1 MISFKLR
8 GLFITFEGLDG
19 SGKTTQIEMAARR
32 LRRNGCKVLVAREPG
47 GTRVGD
53 AIRAILLSSRTV
65 GLDARAEVL
74 LYFASRA
81 QNVSEV
87 ILPALKKGYVVLC
100 DRFTDSS
107 RAYQGQGRQLGAG
120 AIEQLDGIAC
130 QGLRPDRTVLI
141 DISQRHGVQ
150 RARKRNTSA
159 ANESGRDENRMER
172 EGARFFTR
180 VRRAFLVIA
189 KADPQRVHVVNGNRS
204 VEEIH
209 TEIWNDLWDLIHS
222 SGTRRR

>member
-1 MISFKLR
+1 MIWFKLR

-19 SGKTTQIEMAARR
+19 SGKTTQIDMAARR

-47 GTRVGD
+47 GTRTGD
-53 AIRAILLSSRTV
+53 AIREILLSSRTT
-65 GLDARAEVL
+65 GLDPRTEVL

-107 RAYQGQGRQLGAG
+107 RAYQGQGRQLGAD
-120 AIEQLDGIAC
+120 AVEALDRIAC
-130 QGLRPDRTVLI
+130 QGLTPDRTVLI
-141 DISQRHGVQ
+141 DIAQRHGVQ

-159 ANESGRDENRMER
+159 GRDESRMER
-172 EGARFFTR
+172 QGARFFAR
-180 VRRAFLVIA
+180 VRRAFLELA
-189 KADPQRVHVVNGNRS
+189 KAESRRIRVINGNRT
-204 VEEIH
+204 VREIH
-209 TEIWNDLWDLIHS
+209 DEIWNDLWDLIHS
-222 SGTRRR
+222 SGMRRR

>member
-19 SGKTTQIEMAARR
+19 SGKTTQIERAARR
-32 LRRNGCKVLVAREPG
+32 LRRHGFKVLVAREPG

-53 AIRAILLSSRTV
+53 AIRAILLSSKTV
-65 GLDARAEVL
+65 GLDARSEVL

-87 ILPALKKGYVVLC
+87 ILPALKKGSIVLC

-107 RAYQGQGRQLGAG
+107 RAYQGQGRQLGAQ
-120 AIEQLDGIAC
+120 AIEELDRIAC
-130 QGLRPDRTVLI
+130 QGLQPDRTILI
-141 DISQRHGVQ
+141 DIAQRHGVQ
-150 RARKRNTSA
+150 RAQKRNTA
-159 ANESGRDENRMER
+159 MERDENRIER
-172 EGARFFTR
+172 EGALFFAR
-180 VRRAFLVIA
+180 VRRAFLAIA
-189 KADPQRVHVVNGNRS
+189 KAEPQRVRVVNGNRT

-209 TEIWNDLWDLIHS
+209 GEIWNDIWDLIHS
-222 SGTRRR
+222 SGMRRR

>member
-1 MISFKLR
+1 MICFKLR

-32 LRRNGCKVLVAREPG
+32 LRRHGFPVTVAREPG
-47 GTRVGD
+47 GTRVGE
-53 AIRAILLSSRTV
+53 AIRAVVLSSRTV

-87 ILPALKKGYVVLC
+87 ILPALRKGRIVLC
-100 DRFTDSS
+100 DRFMDSS

-120 AIEQLDGIAC
+120 AVEALDRIAC
-130 QGLRPDRTVLI
+130 QGLTPDLTVLI
-141 DISQRHGVQ
+141 DIAQRHGVQ
-150 RARKRNTSA
+150 RARKRNTSTA
-159 ANESGRDENRMER
+159 RQSGRDENRMER
-172 EGARFFTR
+172 EGARFFAR
-180 VRRAFLVIA
+180 VRRAFLAIA
-189 KADPQRVHVVNGNRS
+189 KADPQRVRVVDGGRS

-209 TEIWNDLWDLIHS
+209 NDVWNELWDLIHS
-222 SGTRRR
+222 SGMRRR

>member
-1 MISFKLR
+1 MICSKLR

-32 LRRNGCKVLVAREPG
+32 LRRHGFTVTVAREPG

-53 AIRAILLSSRTV
+53 AIREIVLSSRTV

-87 ILPALKKGYVVLC
+87 ILPALKKGQIVLC

-120 AIEQLDGIAC
+120 AIEELDHIAC
-130 QGLRPDRTVLI
+130 QGLKPDRTVLI
-141 DISQRHGVQ
+141 DIAQRHGVQ
-150 RARKRNTSA
+150 RARKRNTA
-159 ANESGRDENRMER
+159 ADRDENRMER
-172 EGARFFTR
+172 EGARFFAR
-180 VRRAFLVIA
+180 VRRAFLAIA
-189 KADPQRVHVVNGNRS
+189 KAEPRRVRVIDGSGS

-209 TEIWNDLWDLIHS
+209 GEIWNDLWDLIHS
-222 SGTRRR
+222 SGMRRR

>member
-1 MISFKLR
+1 MIWFKLR

-19 SGKTTQIEMAARR
+19 SGKTTQIERAAQR
-32 LRRNGCKVLVAREPG
+32 LRRHGCKVLVAREPG

-53 AIRAILLSSRTV
+53 AIREILLSSRTI
-65 GLDARAEVL
+65 GLDPRTEVL

-107 RAYQGQGRQLGAG
+107 RAYQGQGRQLGAD
-120 AIEQLDGIAC
+120 AIEALDRIAC
-130 QGLRPDRTVLI
+130 QGLTPDRTVLI
-141 DISQRHGVQ
+141 DIAQRHGVQ

-159 ANESGRDENRMER
+159 KRDESRMER
-172 EGARFFTR
+172 EGARFFAR
-180 VRRAFLVIA
+180 VRRAFLAIA
-189 KADPQRVHVVNGNRS
+189 KADPRRVRVVNGNRS

-209 TEIWNDLWDLIHS
+209 DEIWNDLWDLIHS
-222 SGTRRR
+222 SGMRRR

>member
-32 LRRNGCKVLVAREPG
+32 LRRHGCKVLVAREPG
-47 GTRVGD
+47 GTRVGE

-87 ILPALKKGYVVLC
+87 ILPALKKGYLVLC

-120 AIEQLDGIAC
+120 AVEELDRIAC
-130 QGLRPDRTVLI
+130 QGLKPDRTVLI
-141 DISQRHGVQ
+141 DIAQKHGVQ

-159 ANESGRDENRMER
+159 GRDENRMER
-172 EGARFFTR
+172 EGARFFAR
-180 VRRAFLVIA
+180 VRRAFLGLA
-189 KADPQRVHVVNGNRS
+189 KAEPERVHVVNGNRT

-209 TEIWNDLWDLIHS
+209 SEIWNDLWDLIHS
-222 SGTRRR
+222 SGMRRR

>member
-19 SGKTTQIEMAARR
+19 SGKTTQIERAARR
-32 LRRNGCKVLVAREPG
+32 LRRHGRKVAVAREPG

-87 ILPALKKGYVVLC
+87 ILPALKKGYIVLC

-120 AIEQLDGIAC
+120 AIEELDRIAC
-130 QGLRPDRTVLI
+130 QGLQPDRTILI
-141 DISQRHGVQ
+141 DIAQSHGVQ
-150 RARKRNTSA
+150 RASKRNASA
-159 ANESGRDENRMER
+159 RRDESRMER
-172 EGARFFTR
+172 EGTRFFAR
-180 VRRAFLVIA
+180 VRRAFLAVA
-189 KADPQRVHVVNGNRS
+189 KAEPQRVHVVNGNRT

-209 TEIWNDLWDLIHS
+209 DEIWNDLWDLIHS
-222 SGTRRR
+222 SGMRRR